1 MEQIESITVD
11 GKEYKLT
18 DLSDQAQQLFALHAE
33 AELVVAEAQR
43 TLALHEIALETLKNE
58 LCVEVKNHKPT
69 PAIVTDFRKP
79 Q

>member
-11 GKEYKLT
+11 GKEYKLAE
-18 DLSDQAQQLFALHAE
+18 LSEQAQQLFALHAE
-33 AELVVAEAQR
+33 AEIALMDAQR
-43 TLALHEIALETLKNE
+43 AVALHEIARETLKNE
-58 LCVEVKNHKPT
+58 LCVEVTKHKST